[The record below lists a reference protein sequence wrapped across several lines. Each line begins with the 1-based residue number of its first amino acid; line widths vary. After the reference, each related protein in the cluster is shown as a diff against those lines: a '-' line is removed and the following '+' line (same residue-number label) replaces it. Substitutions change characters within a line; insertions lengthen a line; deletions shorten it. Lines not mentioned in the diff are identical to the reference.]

1 MKKLK
6 ILLSD
11 PRHDTVGAHSNYIPI
26 GIGYIGAYLKEKLK
40 DKVDLELY
48 LTTKPEE
55 TLSLIEKKKPDIVI
69 VRKSNSG
76 KVLPM
81 FIIELKEHYQSSS
94 NRIKKMDRN
103 DKDIKKDILKMRN
116 SY

>member
-55 TLSLIEKKKPDIVI
+55 TLSLIEKKKPDIVGI
-69 VRKSNSG
+69 SNYIWNSSLSNSIYG
-76 KVLPM
+76 D
-81 FIIELKEHYQSSS
+81 YG
-94 NRIKKMDRN
+94 N
-103 DKDIKKDILKMRN
+103 DKIRAFGRFLMQYVGRGVDILEKDFQRLN
-116 SY
+116 